1 MSGLDDIPVS
11 MEEPTHSPGRMAL
24 RALLREIA
32 TLLDQLTE
40 TGQGGSLDLRSL
52 PLFPGDYDV
61 LQNVLGR
68 GEVQVALNT
77 LGPSTLYETTV
88 PGVWWITHRNEDEEV
103 VSEFIEVTRCPGI
116 LHTPDEDLENATSR
130 LQALDHQL
138 SES

>member
-11 MEEPTHSPGRMAL
+11 TEEPTHAPGRMTL
-24 RALLREIA
+24 RALLREIS

-52 PLFPGDYDV
+52 PLFPGDYAV

-88 PGVWWITHRNEDEEV
+88 PGVWWVTHRNEDEEI

-116 LHTPDEDLENATSR
+116 VHTPDEELEHATSR
-130 LQALDHQL
+130 LQALDHKL
-138 SES
+138 SEN